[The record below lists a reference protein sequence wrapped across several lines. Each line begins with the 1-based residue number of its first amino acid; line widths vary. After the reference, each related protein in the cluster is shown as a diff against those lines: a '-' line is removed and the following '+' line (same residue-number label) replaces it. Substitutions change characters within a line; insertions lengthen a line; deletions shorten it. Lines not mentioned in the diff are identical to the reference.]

1 MPDIVEALAEC
12 LEAMRGG
19 ADMNTCLAI
28 YPEYREELRPL
39 LAIVRLIRP
48 LPTEVR
54 PSQSFQGRTRDEI
67 LGRQE
72 GREEVFLAP
81 D

>member
-1 MPDIVEALAEC
+1 MPEIVEALAEC

-28 YPEYREELRPL
+28 YPEYREELTPL
-39 LAIVRLIRP
+39 LMIARLIRP
-48 LPTEVR
+48 LSPEVR
-54 PSQSFQGRTRDEI
+54 PSASFQGRTRDEI
-67 LGRQE
+67 LGRHD